1 MAKNNMTI
9 GRQIS
14 MGFSALL
21 IIFLVVAVVTPRDIN
36 QIISNAGKIIQSNRL
51 DARLAEIEIEH
62 LNWVTKLDA
71 YLTDPAITILNIETD
86 DHKCAFGKWL
96 YGSGRR
102 QAEHFEPS
110 LAPLFS
116 KIEIAHAALHKTA
129 IAIADA
135 GSDAAGKQ
143 RAMIIFRQQTLP
155 ALHNVQNLLHE
166 IRNEAKNNTMSDEV
180 MLKAA
185 GSTRTTLISL
195 IVIAIL
201 LGVVIAFFISRRIT
215 LVLKGLA
222 GELDESAYSLSSSS
236 GEISASSQTLA
247 DGASQQA
254 SAVEEISA
262 SMEEISAM
270 TKRDA
275 ENSAQS
281 NSLMRQTNKVIHEA
295 EQAMKNVI
303 SSMDKINSASN
314 ETQKIIKTID
324 EIAFQTNL
332 LALNAAVEAARAGE
346 AGAGFAVVAE
356 EVRSLAMRSAEAAK
370 NTASLIAATVE
381 HVKIG
386 SKLVQDTNEY
396 FVKAN
401 ESASKIGILLE
412 ENSSS
417 ANEQAQAIEQATVGL
432 TEIDNVTQ
440 RNAASSEEEAAAAME
455 LNNQVDA
462 MRQIV
467 ARLAAMVGG
476 EARSLE
482 THGTYK
488 PAGPAGK
495 SPARQSSSQ
504 SRVKALPAAK
514 TTAPA
519 YESKSAVKAATPDD
533 IIPMDEDDDFEDF

>member
-1 MAKNNMTI
+1 MAKKNMTV
-9 GRQIS
+9 GKQIS

-36 QIISNAGKIIQSNRL
+36 LIIKNAKKIIQSNRL

-62 LNWVTKLDA
+62 LNWVTKLDS
-71 YLTDPAITILNIETD
+71 YLTDPTITTLNIETD

-96 YGSGRR
+96 YGPGRR

-129 IAIADA
+129 IAIAAA
-135 GSDAAGKQ
+135 GSDAAGKEQ
-143 RAMIIFRQQTLP
+143 GMKIFRQQTIP

-166 IRNEAKNNTMSDEV
+166 IRDEAKNNIISDV
-180 MLKAA
+180 IMLKSAA
-185 GSTRTTLISL
+185 STRTTLISL

-201 LGVVIAFFISRRIT
+201 LGIVIAFFISRRIT

-381 HVKIG
+381 HVKTG

-467 ARLAAMVGG
+467 ARLAALVGS
-476 EARSLE
+476 EARSFE

-488 PAGPAGK
+488 AAGTADK
-495 SPARQSSSQ
+495 SPARPLSQ

-514 TTAPA
+514 PA
-519 YESKSAVKAATPDD
+519 ASPAHKSKSAVKAATPDD
-533 IIPMDEDDDFEDF
+533 IIPMDDNDDFEDF

>member
-1 MAKNNMTI
+1 MTI
-9 GRQIS
+9 GKQIS
-14 MGFSALL
+14 MGFGALL
-21 IIFLVVAVVTPRDIN
+21 IIFLIVAVVTPRDIN
-36 QIISNAGKIIQSNRL
+36 LIIKNAGKIIQGNRL
-51 DARLAEIEIEH
+51 DAKLAEIEIEH
-62 LNWVTKLDA
+62 LNWVTKLDS
-71 YLTDPAITILNIETD
+71 YLTDPNITTLNIETD
-86 DHKCAFGKWL
+86 GHKCAFGKWL
-96 YGSGRR
+96 YGPGRR

-129 IAIADA
+129 ISIADA

-143 RAMIIFRQQTLP
+143 RAMKIFRQQTLP
-155 ALHNVQNLLHE
+155 DLHNVQNLLHE
-166 IRNEAKNNTMSDEV
+166 IRDEAKNNTMSDEV
-180 MLKAA
+180 MLKSA

-281 NSLMRQTNKVIHEA
+281 NNLMRQTNEVIHEA

-303 SSMDKINSASN
+303 SSMEKINSASN

-370 NTASLIAATVE
+370 NTASLIAATVD

-455 LNNQVDA
+455 LNNQVGT

-467 ARLAAMVGG
+467 ARLAVLVGG

-482 THGTYK
+482 SHETHK
-488 PAGPAGK
+488 PARPADKPLVRPTVSQGP
-495 SPARQSSSQ
+495 
-504 SRVKALPAAK
+504 VKALPAAK
-514 TTAPA
+514 PAAPA
-519 YESKSAVKAATPDD
+519 SEGKNAAKAASPNDV
-533 IIPMDEDDDFEDF
+533 IPMDDDDDFEDF